1 MFGRVIIK
9 GDKLLYA
16 QLWTIIC
23 APFNNIISKRIR
35 LHRLRNNVAI
45 KKKPI
50 ELLRD
55 RKNDK
60 NQIFEYPLKVTHRK
74 IALSVS

>member
-1 MFGRVIIK
+1 MHLSTILFETNMFTSN
-9 GDKLLYA
+9 
-16 QLWTIIC
+16 Q
-23 APFNNIISKRIR
+23 
-35 LHRLRNNVAI
+35 NNVAI

-50 ELLRD
+50 ELLRE

-60 NQIFEYPLKVTHRK
+60 NLVFEYPLKVTHRK